1 MKNAEYFGD
10 LSPRMEKFREDVLNK
25 KPSICA
31 ERPCLRRRLIRST
44 RIRRQS

>member
-25 KPSICA
+25 KPYICGHA
-31 ERPCLRRRLIRST
+31 CDGGL
-44 RIRRQS
+44 